1 MKLLKMLAVGLLVA
15 VVMGGCMSEKA
26 YMTGKVI
33 YKGAK
38 TVYVELPYESEKLEV
53 LDKVVVTYDKARTT
67 VKEEIEAQKEEAR
80 TKQKK
85 SDASSLKAQEQ

>member
-1 MKLLKMLAVGLLVA
+1 MKILKVLAMGIMMAVA
-15 VVMGGCMSEKA
+15 MSGCMSEKA

-38 TVYVELPYESEKLEV
+38 TVYVELPVENEKLEV

-67 VKEEIEAQKEEAR
+67 VKEELERQKD
-80 TKQKK
+80 KK
-85 SDASSLKAQEQ
+85 KEVASSSKAQEL